1 MSGKTKEWQ
10 AKASETDVR
19 HNYHYIVKYY
29 NLKRNTH
36 DCLKILQRARL
47 ENRVQKQQPSDTER
61 YHSSVEVFGYV

>member
-1 MSGKTKEWQ
+1 MYGRDNFRIKSSGEKMSGKTKEWQ

-36 DCLKILQRARL
+36 ECLKILQRARL
-47 ENRVQKQQPSDTER
+47 ENRVQKQ
-61 YHSSVEVFGYV
+61 

>member
-1 MSGKTKEWQ
+1 MSGETKEWQ

-36 DCLKILQRARL
+36 ECLKILQRARL
-47 ENRVQKQQPSDTER
+47 ENRVQKQ
-61 YHSSVEVFGYV
+61 